1 MSEPV
6 FITGHKE
13 TLDKLQEHIDS
24 LITLKERVANAPED
38 GPQSIQMMFLA
49 ASATRNEAEID
60 VRIGTSFDP
69 LSMGQVLSCAAILS
83 PDIVLGLMEGL
94 ASNDATREAVTASIV
109 AMMEAMDECEELAVT
124 KPEGNA

>member
-1 MSEPV
+1 MSEPMFV
-6 FITGHKE
+6 TGQKDV
-13 TLDKLQEHIDS
+13 LDKLQEHIDA
-24 LITLKERVANAPED
+24 LTALKEKVASAPED
-38 GPQSIQMMFLA
+38 GPESIQMMFLS
-49 ASATRNEAEID
+49 ASATRNDAEID

-69 LSMGQVLSCAAILS
+69 LSMGQVLSCAAIMS

-109 AMMEAMDECEELAVT
+109 AMMEAMDECEELAVA